1 MNTRVSRKAMSLFL
15 AAAVGFGMLAPTERV
30 DAGPDAEGIMAKV
43 AETRKLDA
51 SQAVV
56 KMSIVGKG
64 GKTRERKL
72 SMASVLEDGGKTE
85 KRVYRFLAPADV
97 KGTGVLVF
105 DYADKDDDMWI
116 YLPALRKTRRIVS
129 SQKSKSFMGSEFS
142 YGDLNIPALSDFKYK
157 YLKSEST
164 AGDDCHVIEVLPKS
178 EKVAESE
185 GYSKKVYWVSKAKNA
200 IRKGIY
206 YDLDGAEVKELTT
219 SDIKEL
225 DRKNKR
231 YRPMKM
237 VMKNKANGNQ
247 SIFETEKISLDKPDS
262 KIFATSYL
270 ERQ

>member
-1 MNTRVSRKAMSLFL
+1 
-15 AAAVGFGMLAPTERV
+15 MLAPTERV
-30 DAGPDAEGIMAKV
+30 EAGPDAKGIMSSV

-56 KMSIVGKG
+56 KMSIIDKG

-72 SMASVLEDGGKTE
+72 SMASTLEDGGKTE

-97 KGTGVLVF
+97 KGTGVLVY

-129 SQKSKSFMGSEFS
+129 SQKSKSFMGSQFS
-142 YGDLNIPALSDFKYK
+142 YADLNIPAISDYNYK
-157 YLKSEST
+157 YLKSES
-164 AGDDCHVIEVLPKS
+164 AGGEDCHVVEVLPKND
-178 EKVAESE
+178 KVAESE
-185 GYSKKVYWVSKAKNA
+185 GYSKKVYWVSKSKNT

-219 SDIKEL
+219 SDVKLL
-225 DRKNKR
+225 DPKKKR

-237 VMKNKANGNQ
+237 VMVNKENGHK
-247 SIFETEKISLDKPDS
+247 SVFETEKVSLDKPDS
-262 KIFATSYL
+262 KIFVTSYL